1 MARMAGLWAMLLND
15 ERVRLGRW
23 NLAARRIGQVREFV
37 RIIVTTT
44 RTRFV
49 REGEG
54 LRYKSTWQTL
64 QPRYACTRAQ
74 RRFAGESQKVSCD
87 LTRESSGDRT
97 ASSEEYWWWASGR
110 VRNCLQRRLHTCTD
124 DDEMGSTDERPGRLN

>member
-1 MARMAGLWAMLLND
+1 MLND
-15 ERVRLGRW
+15 KRVRLGRRT
-23 NLAARRIGQVREFV
+23 LAGRRIGQVREFV

-44 RTRFV
+44 ETRFV

-87 LTRESSGDRT
+87 LTREGLRRQDDFLGRIVVG
-97 ASSEEYWWWASGR
+97 EWASAQ
-110 VRNCLQRRLHTCTD
+110 LLAKTLAHLHRR
-124 DDEMGSTDERPGRLN
+124 